1 MYISTKYTIYKK
13 LVLLQQLYNLIW
25 LSEDS
30 QKDGYLR
37 NKLRLSEKK
46 REQSGHILKPSTLNH
61 MLFSA
66 LQSKGRILDTTQV

>member
-25 LSEDS
+25 PSEDS

-37 NKLRLSEKK
+37 NKLRLSEK
-46 REQSGHILKPSTLNH
+46 RAVRPYFE
-61 MLFSA
+61 A
-66 LQSKGRILDTTQV
+66 